1 MKFSTSRRMKLKC
14 SGQSCNHVYEYTDTE
29 YCLCNDPGDINRM
42 RNSMPGS
49 MTITWK

>member
-14 SGQSCNHVYEYTDTE
+14 SGQSCNHVYEYTDTV
-29 YCLCNDPGDINRM
+29 YRSCNDPGDINRM